1 MISKERVEA
10 IEESTTGAELF
21 ENVAEAFEAYGFSS
35 IGESNVITPVEITQA
50 DYEELPSPDSSSNIY
65 LVTDG

>member
-1 MISKERVEA
+1 MISRERVEA

-21 ENVAEAFEAYGFSS
+21 ENVAAAFEVYGFDS
-35 IGESNVITPVEITQA
+35 IGGANIVTPMEITQA
-50 DYEELPSPDSSSNIY
+50 EYDELPSPDSSSYIY